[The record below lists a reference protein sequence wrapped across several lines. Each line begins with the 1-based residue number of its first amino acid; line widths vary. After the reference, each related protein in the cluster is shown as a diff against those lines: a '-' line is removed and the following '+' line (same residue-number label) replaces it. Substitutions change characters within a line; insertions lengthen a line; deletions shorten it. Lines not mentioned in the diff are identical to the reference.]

1 MVYKRQSLEHAP
13 RDVRLA
19 PHNDENADYTG
30 TDPSFRVNN
39 ERLEVAA
46 FRDRCIALSKGA
58 FYDDSLVLVNS
69 RTNLPLKNQV
79 DYHLRVLDTAA
90 TGASGKSLH
99 TVIEL
104 KSEPT
109 DPILAT
115 YQYIGG
121 RYIYQHETI
130 THLLENVESKDLFN
144 IYYSQLKNRPTT
156 FDVKPK
162 HQHDASDVFGRDEE
176 VAATMELVA
185 AVHKLTEETTLVEGN
200 PTVSYLNALIVR
212 LQREKQDAADD
223 ALNTVAKT
231 VVGSINELLSKH
243 TAHLRNH
250 DNPHNTTKA
259 QVGLGLVQ
267 NYGITNDISID
278 RTDLYVSARALK
290 RVHDKATEALNK
302 SVTHWLYTARGGET
316 EITLPYAVVAVDSVI
331 ISGQYQTRDR
341 AWEHDRVNDKVL
353 LGGELEAGDEVIV
366 TLGVPSLEAESIIAG
381 LQDHINRLEQI
392 IENGGGG
399 TPPPVGATGNII
411 VRSATVTAGT
421 NECYIPLDI
430 QEYPIAMVFLGGSI
444 QTLNHGYSVDHVN
457 HKVVFAEPA
466 IEDTQVIIVA
476 QAPAPSSD
484 VLVA

>member
-19 PHNDENADYTG
+19 PHNTENADYTG

-39 ERLEVAA
+39 ERLEVGA
-46 FRDRCIALSKGA
+46 FRNRCIALSKGA
-58 FYDDSLVLVNS
+58 FYDESLVLVNS
-69 RTNLPLKNQV
+69 RTNIPLKIRN
-79 DYHLRVLDTAA
+79 DYNLRVLDTAA
-90 TGASGKSLH
+90 TGATGKSLH

-130 THLLENVESKDLFN
+130 TNLLESVESKDLFN

-156 FDVKPK
+156 FDAKPG

-185 AVHKLTEETTLVEGN
+185 AVRELTVESTLVEGN

-212 LQREKQDAADD
+212 LQREKQDAADE
-223 ALNTVAKT
+223 ALNTIAKT
-231 VVGSINELLSKH
+231 VVGAINELLSKH
-243 TAHLRNH
+243 NTHLN
-250 DNPHNTTKA
+250 DYENPHKTTKA
-259 QVGLGLVQ
+259 QVGLGNVE

-290 RVHDKATEALNK
+290 RVHDKVTEALNK
-302 SVTHWLYTARGGET
+302 SVTYWKYTARGGET
-316 EITLPYAVVAVDSVI
+316 EIELPYSVVAVDSVI
-331 ISGQYQTRDR
+331 ISGHYQVRDK
-341 AWEHDRVNDKVL
+341 AWEHDRAHDKVL
-353 LGGELEAGDEVIV
+353 LGGELEAGDDVVI

-381 LQDHINRLEQI
+381 LQEHINRLEQI
-392 IENGGGG
+392 IENGGSA
-399 TPPPVGATGNII
+399 PPVSVASNIV
-411 VRSATVTAGT
+411 VRSVMVTTGA
-421 NECYIPLDI
+421 NECYIPHDI
-430 QEYPIAMVFLGGSI
+430 REYPIVMVFLGGSI
-444 QTLNHGYSVDHVN
+444 QTVNHGYSVDHVN
-457 HKVVFAEPA
+457 HKIIFAESVN
-466 IEDTQVIIVA
+466 EDTQVVIVA
-476 QAPAPSSD
+476 QASVQPSD
-484 VLVA
+484 IFVA